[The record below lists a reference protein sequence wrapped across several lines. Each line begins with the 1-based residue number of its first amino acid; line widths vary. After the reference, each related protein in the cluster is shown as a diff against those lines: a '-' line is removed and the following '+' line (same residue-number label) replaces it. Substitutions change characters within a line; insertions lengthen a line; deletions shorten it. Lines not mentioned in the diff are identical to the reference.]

1 MVEFLPDTTKMRS
14 KDRVLVLSIMDDKK
28 PKSSTGMVD
37 TSLFTGGNKLHAK
50 MEDETCFWY
59 LKYDNGILPQPLKVK
74 FTSFPQLKRHA
85 EEYFK
90 NRNIEIKEVID

>member
-14 KDRVLVLSIMDDKK
+14 KDRVLVLNVMDDKK

-50 MEDETCFWY
+50 MEDDTCLWY